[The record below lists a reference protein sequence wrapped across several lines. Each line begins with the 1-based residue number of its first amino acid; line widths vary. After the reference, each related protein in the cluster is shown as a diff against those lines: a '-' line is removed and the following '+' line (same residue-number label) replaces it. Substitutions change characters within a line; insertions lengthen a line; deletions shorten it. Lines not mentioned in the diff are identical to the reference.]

1 MHIKVK
7 MILGSVTALTILAAL
22 PIDEGLAH
30 TRSVVAGGFPGAY
43 GFRPGEWQFI
53 TTTTGPL
60 LGTSRATSMRCSHTP
75 YQPQDTANATLSVPG
90 SGSHGTV
97 HCTTSHPS
105 PHATLRNCKAVSIG
119 RENGAKTT
127 EVLTTHSLYTGKG
140 KHFQMQGH
148 GSIVYNGKLSEAYT
162 KHGKWLSGDCLAHQ
176 PAPTEQ
182 VLKPSKQMQ
191 ALQALSAKAMAAM
204 AQVKQ
209 SLPAGALK

>member
-7 MILGSVTALTILAAL
+7 VILGSVTALTILSAL
-22 PIDEGLAH
+22 PINEGSAH
-30 TRSVVAGGFPGAY
+30 TRSAVAGGFSGAY

-60 LGTSRATSMRCSHTP
+60 LGTSRATAMLCSHSL
-75 YQPQDTANATLSVPG
+75 YQPQDTANATLSTPG
-90 SGSHGTV
+90 STPATV
-97 HCTTSHPS
+97 HCVTSHPS
-105 PHATLRNCKAVSIG
+105 LHETLRNCRTISIG
-119 RENGAKTT
+119 KENGSTTT
-127 EVLTTHSLYTGKG
+127 EVITSHTRYTGEG

-148 GSIVYNGKLSEAYT
+148 GSLVNNGKLFEAYT
-162 KHGKWLSGDCLAHQ
+162 THGKWLSGACLAHQ

-182 VLKPSKQMQ
+182 TLKPSKQMQ

-204 AQVKQ
+204 AQAKQ